1 MTRKQTFN
9 QLKYIIED
17 VCGIPNGVEFTE
29 NTTFE
34 DLWFDSL
41 DSVSLV
47 CEVEDEW
54 DIEISNSEWLECR
67 SVSDIIGLV
76 EEKLK

>member
-1 MTRKQTFN
+1 MTRKQAFN
-9 QLKYIIED
+9 QLKSIIDD
-17 VCGIPNGVEFTE
+17 VCGIPDGVEFTE
-29 NTTFE
+29 DTTFE

-41 DSVSLV
+41 DSVNLV

-54 DIEISNSEWLECR
+54 DIEISNSEWLQCKT
-67 SVSDIIGLV
+67 VSDVIHLV

>member
-9 QLKYIIED
+9 QLKFIVAD
-17 VCGIPNGVEFTE
+17 VCGIPAGVEFTE
-29 NTTFE
+29 ETTFE
-34 DLWFDSL
+34 ELRFDSL
-41 DSVSLV
+41 DTVTLV

-54 DIEISNSEWLECR
+54 DIEISNREWLECKT
-67 SVSDIIGLV
+67 VGDVIYLV